1 MAINGLFFAYVLM
14 HIIKNKLREL
24 PGTLAKI
31 KDILDKLRRK
41 EEESE
46 IWTVKNEDEE
56 DDKKKKDKKKKD
68 EDDEDEEG
76 SKLPDAE
83 YD

>member
-1 MAINGLFFAYVLM
+1 MAINGFFFAYVLM
-14 HIIKNKLREL
+14 HIIKNKLKEL
-24 PGTLAKI
+24 PGILAKI
-31 KDILDKLRRK
+31 KDILDKLKNK

-46 IWTVKNEDEE
+46 IWTVKNEDE
-56 DDKKKKDKKKKD
+56 DDKKKNNKQKKD
-68 EDDEDEEG
+68 ENNEDEEG